1 MKKNFQLF
9 LLSIAML
16 IAAPSFAGHLTDR
29 IILSARLQGANQV
42 PAVTTSANGVASFM
56 LNAARDTMQV
66 NIAFTGLNATAMH
79 IHEGKAGTNGGVFKD
94 LTKNITGNV
103 ARLMLTG
110 TDLSTS
116 NLKKFLSGAFY
127 LNVHTAANPSGEIR
141 GQIIIEEDKGYFAEL
156 KGSNSVPAVV
166 SNATGAGVFS
176 IDKSGQRIQFKVI
189 AAGLSGKITSAHF
202 HIGAAGT
209 VGNGILLD
217 VSSSISGDVVMGSAT
232 LPASFVT
239 EVNKDNIYFNLH
251 TAANPAGEIRGQ
263 VTPYNGLQFD
273 ARLDNA
279 QLANPMVSSTGQGV
293 AFFSMNY
300 GMDTLNY
307 QVYATNLSSEINASH
322 IHLGEVGV
330 NGGVVFDLGKGA
342 NNVISGQITGA
353 KLTKTAINQL
363 LRGDFYV
370 NIHTANNPATG
381 EIRGQIYRLAR
392 EGYIMEV
399 AGNQLNPSSGSNA
412 IGGGLVTIDRNQSTA
427 HYMIAVDGLSGA
439 VTAAHF
445 HKAVKGENGGVMF
458 PLASATGL
466 YGYWS
471 QSTNPKFTVA
481 NSKSFQGDSI
491 YVVFHT
497 AANPNGEV
505 RGQVIR
511 NYKIS
516 STTLTKIIDAV
527 SVKSFKAFP
536 NPIQDQVTLQISVD
550 QAMTNQITVMDM
562 LGRTVMQQKVDLI
575 ENQNEINLNFA
586 HLNSGTYILRLVNDG
601 KITVVA
607 TLIKQ

>member
-1 MKKNFQLF
+1 L

-16 IAAPSFAGHLTDR
+16 SAVQSFAGHLTDR
-29 IILSARLQGANQV
+29 IILSARLQGSNEV
-42 PAVTTSANGVASFM
+42 PSVATSANGVASFM
-56 LNAARDTMQV
+56 LNATRDTMQV
-66 NIAFTGLNATAMH
+66 NIAFTGLKATAMH
-79 IHEGKAGTNGGVFKD
+79 IHEGKVGANGGVFKD
-94 LTKNITGNV
+94 LTKNIKGNV
-103 ARLMLTG
+103 ARLILTG
-110 TDLSTS
+110 TDLSPVNMS
-116 NLKKFLSGAFY
+116 KFLSGAFY

-141 GQIIIEEDKGYFAEL
+141 GQITIEEDKGYFTEL

-166 SNATGAGVFS
+166 SDATGAGVFS
-176 IDKSGQRIQFKVI
+176 IDKSGQRLQFKVI
-189 AAGLSGKITSAHF
+189 AMGLSGKITSAHF
-202 HIGAAGT
+202 HIGEAGT

-217 VSSSISGDVVMGSAT
+217 VSSSISGNVVMGTVS

-239 EVNKDNIYFNLH
+239 EVNKNNIYFNLH

-273 ARLDNA
+273 ALLDNA
-279 QLANPMVSSTGQGV
+279 QLGNPMVSSTGQGV

-300 GMDTLNY
+300 NMDTLNY
-307 QVYATNLSSEINASH
+307 QVYTTNLTSDISAAH

-330 NGGVVFDLGKGA
+330 NGGVVFDLGKGDK
-342 NNVISGQITGA
+342 NVISGQVTGS

-370 NIHTANNPATG
+370 NIHTVNNPATG

-399 AGNQLNPSSGSNA
+399 AGNQLQPASGSDA
-412 IGGGLVTIDRNQSTA
+412 MGGGLVTIDRNQSTA

-445 HKAVKGENGGVMF
+445 HKAIKGENGGVVF
-458 PLASATGL
+458 PLANATGL

-481 NSKSFQGDSI
+481 NSRSFRGDSI

-505 RGQVIR
+505 RGQAIR

-516 STTLTKIIDAV
+516 STTLTKIIDVVAV
-527 SVKSFKAFP
+527 KTFKAYP
-536 NPIQDQVTLQISVD
+536 NPVADVLNIEIKVAN
-550 QAMTNQITVMDM
+550 AMTSKIVVVDM
-562 LGRTVMQQKVDLI
+562 LGRTVLQKEIYLD
-575 ENQNEINLNFA
+575 ENQNMVNLD
-586 HLNSGTYILRLVNDG
+586 LNDVMPGTYTL
-601 KITVVA
+601 TVVSNGKLTA
-607 TLIKQ
+607 TSTFVKI